1 MSRKEGAL
9 ERKKRSVPESISRR
23 FKNKAHM
30 KDSLVFQE
38 SPTVVI
44 ATNTFKDVPVILRYE
59 DTNLIEVVQEYKINF
74 TTQISIYHQDGTYL
88 AKAVGNRLRITREGE
103 KTGLKIE
110 KHPGIWAC
118 EMNGET
124 IFEIRHQTGQAFK
137 TTAELY
143 TPDGCFIK
151 CTDDST
157 QNLIKNREGLKIGG
171 ITIRR
176 NTISGCKIGI
186 WYRKDGFCSIGVN

>member
-1 MSRKEGAL
+1 MPK
-9 ERKKRSVPESISRR
+9 SISKR
-23 FKNKAHM
+23 FKNRARIENP
-30 KDSLVFQE
+30 LVFQE

-44 ATNTFKDVPVILRYE
+44 ATNTFKDVPVILKYE
-59 DTNLIEVVQEYKINF
+59 DTNLIEIVKEREISF

-88 AKAVGNRLRITREGE
+88 AKAVGNRLRITKEGE

-118 EMNGET
+118 EMNGQT
-124 IFEIRHQTGQAFK
+124 IFEIRHQTGEAFK

-157 QNLIKNREGLKIGG
+157 QNLIKNREGLQIGE

-186 WYRKDGFCSIGVN
+186 WYRKDGSCSIGVN